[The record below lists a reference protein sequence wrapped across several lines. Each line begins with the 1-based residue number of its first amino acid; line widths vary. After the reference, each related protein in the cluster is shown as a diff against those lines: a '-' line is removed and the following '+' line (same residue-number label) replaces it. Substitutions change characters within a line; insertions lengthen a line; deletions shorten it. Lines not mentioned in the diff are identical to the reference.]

1 MEKKT
6 NKSTTNSNPLSKQ
19 YGPLFD
25 FFTDGIKDIFWAEQ
39 AIAKQLKELKTK
51 AHTEEL
57 SEAIEDHELQT
68 QKHITRLQKVF
79 KHLGM
84 TPEAKKCEAIAG
96 ILKEGEECIEK
107 TPEDSM
113 TRDAVMIICAQKV
126 EHYEI
131 ASYGGLLQLALTFE
145 LEDIAELLDKTLV
158 EEYETDD
165 LLTDIAESFINI
177 EAAAEE
183 DEDHDNSDNDELN
196 DGDDLQ
202 NSINNQTEKLDAKV
216 TNGSKSQAATTSN
229 KTTTGKSSS

>member
-6 NKSTTNSNPLSKQ
+6 NKPSTDLNPLSKQ

-25 FFTDGIKDIFWAEQ
+25 FFTNGIKDIYWAEQ
-39 AIAKQLKELKTK
+39 AIAKQLKELKSK
-51 AHTEEL
+51 ALTEEL

-96 ILKEGEECIEK
+96 ILKEGEECIGK

-183 DEDHDNSDNDELN
+183 DEDQENGDDDELKEDNDLK
-196 DGDDLQ
+196 
-202 NSINNQTEKLDAKV
+202 NSINYDLEKSDAKV
-216 TNGSKSQAATTSN
+216 TNGS
-229 KTTTGKSSS
+229 